1 MCSEE
6 ITVIVPAYN
15 AAAWI
20 GECLASIAGQSY
32 PYIRTLVADDGS
44 TDATADVA
52 RRAGAGVLALPHRG
66 IGATR
71 NAAVEATA
79 GCGLIAFVDS
89 DDILHPD
96 AIKILYEALVSS
108 GPEIASSAITRSRLP
123 GSVRARS
130 LEFTGLGGA
139 REILYQRAVRTGM
152 PAKLFRRHLFD
163 DTVRFPEIDIFEDLA
178 MTYRLYLAARK
189 VVHVTAPLYHYR
201 RRHGSLT
208 AVGQSGRLSALEVVR
223 SIENHVGTCA
233 RPLIPAARARTAA
246 AAVSVFR
253 QLAISGDG
261 NSPLA
266 DEAWDLLTSR
276 RASVLAD
283 GNARPLLRT
292 ALAASYAGRRSFTK
306 ICQLCPPH

>member
-1 MCSEE
+1 M
-6 ITVIVPAYN
+6 VVPAYN

-32 PYIRTLVADDGS
+32 PYVRTLVADDGS
-44 TDATADVA
+44 TDVTADIA
-52 RRAGAGVLALPHRG
+52 RHAGASVLTLPHRG
-66 IGATR
+66 VGATR
-71 NAAVEATA
+71 NAVISATA
-79 GCGLIAFVDS
+79 GCGLVAFVDS

-108 GPEIASSAITRSRLP
+108 GAEIASSAITRSRLP
-123 GSVRARS
+123 DEVRVRS
-130 LEFTGLGGA
+130 HEFTGVEGA

-152 PAKLFRRHLFD
+152 PAKLFRRSLFD
-163 DTVRFPEIDIFEDLA
+163 NDVRFPDIDIFEDLA
-178 MTYRLYLAARK
+178 MTYRLYLSARK

-201 RRHGSLT
+201 RRQGSLT
-208 AVGQSGRLSALEVVR
+208 SVGQPRRLSALEVVR
-223 SIENHVGTCA
+223 SIESHVGTCA
-233 RPLIPAARARTAA
+233 RPLMPAARARTAA

-253 QLAISGDG
+253 QLALSDDG
-261 NSPLA
+261 HSPLA
-266 DEAWDLLTSR
+266 DEAWSLLAAR